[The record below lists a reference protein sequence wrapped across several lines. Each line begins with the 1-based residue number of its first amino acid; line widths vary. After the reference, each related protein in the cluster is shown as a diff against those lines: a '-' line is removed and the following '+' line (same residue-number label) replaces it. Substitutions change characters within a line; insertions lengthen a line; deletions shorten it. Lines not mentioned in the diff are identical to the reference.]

1 MYLEKKE
8 LNNIVGGASAAIF
21 NAFARIFR
29 TMYDI
34 GYEIGSTIRRLVS
47 KKTCKMLIN
56 LISNVIICNE
66 NEKGGNEFDKSSCA
80 KREC

>member
-1 MYLEKKE
+1 MYLEKEE

-47 KKTCKMLIN
+47 KKTVKSKKGQAIFRYSITKL
-56 LISNVIICNE
+56 LQKRQIIVKKC
-66 NEKGGNEFDKSSCA
+66 
-80 KREC
+80 

>member
-34 GYEIGSTIRRLVS
+34 GYEIGSRIRRLVS
-47 KKTCKMLIN
+47 KKTCKI
-56 LISNVIICNE
+56 
-66 NEKGGNEFDKSSCA
+66 
-80 KREC
+80 